1 MVQRKQHRY
10 FTVLV
15 NLNPLDAYCGGT
27 EVWIDKLK
35 KGDLVSLF
43 PVLAASTSTSLQGV
57 RELPGGAVLPI
68 QHSRRVSCYCTAQ
81 IRARPGDALVFN
93 GSMLHRG
100 HANNGYMHRFF
111 YYASFACGADA
122 NTGADV

>member
-1 MVQRKQHRY
+1 MS
-10 FTVLV
+10 
-15 NLNPLDAYCGGT
+15 
-27 EVWIDKLK
+27 ELK
-35 KGDLVSLF
+35 FFVVIWVCIVVEIL
-43 PVLAASTSTSLQGV
+43 
-57 RELPGGAVLPI
+57 
-68 QHSRRVSCYCTAQ
+68 Q

-122 NTGADV
+122 NTGNV